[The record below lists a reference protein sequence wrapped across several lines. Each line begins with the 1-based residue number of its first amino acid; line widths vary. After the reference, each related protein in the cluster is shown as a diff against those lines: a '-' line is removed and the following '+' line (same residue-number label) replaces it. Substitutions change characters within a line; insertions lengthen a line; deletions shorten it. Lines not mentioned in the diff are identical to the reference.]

1 MGLREIGILAI
12 GLVSISYSL
21 CAAAE
26 NFKITNEISARVVAE
41 DLDKAVRITPDP
53 RRGENLLVALRS
65 GLVLSVDPKTGE
77 THELIDIE
85 DITRDDPAPGLLG
98 IAATKDSTTPAL
110 FLNYVDTQG
119 DLVVS
124 RFSLSGEKTLR
135 ADDMSVVI
143 KIARLAPNN
152 LNGDLTL
159 DNAGNLFVATD
170 DGEPTTGTRSHTAQG
185 LNSLLGKV
193 IKISPTG
200 QKGFSISKDNPFIS
214 TPNALPEIW
223 ALGFRSPDSIN
234 FDAES
239 RRLVLLDSNER
250 TLELNIIEAGKNYG
264 WDKTDGVT
272 CRDASCKGDD
282 FTAPKIS
289 LQPTSPRA
297 KLLGGFIYRGSS
309 LSQIQNSIIFAE
321 SASGTIYTAREKTPG
336 VWAHKE
342 LAKLPNMIISALGTD
357 SRGEIWVATE
367 GGELLG
373 LGQRK

>member
-12 GLVSISYSL
+12 GLVSISYSP

-41 DLDKAVRITPDP
+41 DLNKAVRIIPDP
-53 RRGENLLVALRS
+53 RREESVLLAIRS
-65 GLVLSVDPKTGE
+65 GLVLSVDSKTGE

-98 IAATKDSTTPAL
+98 IAATRDSTAPAL

-124 RFSLSGEKTLR
+124 RFSLSGKKTLR

-159 DNAGNLFVATD
+159 DGAGNLFVATD

-193 IKISPTG
+193 IRISPTG
-200 QKGFSISKDNPFIS
+200 QKGFSIPKDNLFIS
-214 TPNALPEIW
+214 TQNALPEIW
-223 ALGFRSPDSIN
+223 ALGFRSPDSITY
-234 FDAES
+234 DSES

-250 TLELNIIEAGKNYG
+250 TLELNIIEAGRNYG
-264 WDKTDGVT
+264 WDKVDGAT
-272 CRDASCKGDD
+272 CREAPCKVDD

-297 KLLGGFIYRGSS
+297 KLLGGFTYRGSS
-309 LSQIQNSIIFAE
+309 LSKIQNSMIFAE

-336 VWAHKE
+336 VWEHKE

-357 SRGEIWVATE
+357 SRGEIWLATE
-367 GGELLG
+367 GGELLEMRRG
-373 LGQRK
+373 K